1 MAKIIM
7 FGNQKGGVG
16 KSQVSIMTATA
27 LSLPPFN
34 LKTCIIDIDNQ
45 KSVVRIR
52 SVDLQ
57 CYPPQ
62 TVPPFEVLN
71 LKASELQK
79 QIGQLDHDFDVLII
93 DAAGKLD
100 NDAPIESQ
108 EITKALMYVDLLLMP
123 FVAGN
128 HNLTA
133 TFDYFQFVRRVQE
146 IRQLQAR
153 NLSVYGFV
161 NMYRSRSRVNTF
173 LLSDIED
180 LKKSEHLNMMQTY
193 LNDYALFKEADTIT
207 SIYDNSSNDAAKVN
221 FSAFINELV
230 MIIQK

>member
-27 LSLPPFN
+27 LSLSPFN
-34 LKTCIIDIDNQ
+34 LKTCIIDIDKQ

-52 SVDLQ
+52 AIDLE

-62 TVPPFEVLN
+62 TIAPFTVLN
-71 LKASELQK
+71 LKAPELQK
-79 QIGQLDHDFDVLII
+79 QIGQLDREFDVLII

-100 NDAPIESQ
+100 VDEPIESQ
-108 EITKALMYVDLLLMP
+108 EITKALMYVDVLFMP

-161 NMYRSRSRVNTF
+161 NMYRSRSRVNAF
-173 LLSDIED
+173 LLSDIEH
-180 LKKSEHLNMMQTY
+180 LKKAEQLNMMQTY

-207 SIYDNSSNDAAKVN
+207 SIYDNASNDAAKSN

-230 MIIQK
+230 TIIQK

>member
-27 LSLPPFN
+27 LSLPPFS

-52 SVDLQ
+52 EVDLQ
-57 CYPPQ
+57 CYPPE
-62 TVPPFEVLN
+62 TTPPFDVLN
-71 LKASELQK
+71 LRASELQK
-79 QIGQLDHDFDVLII
+79 QIGQLDRDFDVLII
-93 DAAGKLD
+93 DAAGRLD
-100 NDAPIESQ
+100 IDIPIESQ
-108 EITKALMYVDLLLMP
+108 EVTKALMYVDLLFMP

-153 NLSVYGFV
+153 NLNVYGFV
-161 NMYRSRSRVNTF
+161 NMYRSRSRVNAF
-173 LLSDIED
+173 LLSDIEY
-180 LKKSEHLNMMQTY
+180 LKQAEKLDMMQTY
-193 LNDYALFKEADTIT
+193 LNDYTLFKEADTIT
-207 SIYDNSSNDAAKVN
+207 SIYDNGSNDAAKAN

-230 MIIQK
+230 TIIQK

>member
-1 MAKIIM
+1 MAKILM

-16 KSQVSIMTATA
+16 KSQVSIMAATA

-34 LKTCIIDIDNQ
+34 LKTGIIDIDNQ

-52 SVDLQ
+52 AVDLQ
-57 CYPPQ
+57 CYPNDIV
-62 TVPPFEVLN
+62 VPFDILN
-71 LKASELQK
+71 LKAVDLQK
-79 QIGQLDHDFDVLII
+79 QIGHLDKVFDVLII

-108 EITKALMYVDLLLMP
+108 EITKALMYVDVLFMP

-180 LKKSEHLNMMQTY
+180 LKQSEQLNMMQTY

-207 SIYDNSSNDAAKVN
+207 SIYDNESNDAAKAN
-221 FSAFINELV
+221 FSVFINELV
-230 MIIQK
+230 GIIQK

>member
-27 LSLPPFN
+27 LSLPPFS

-52 SVDLQ
+52 AVDLQ

-62 TVPPFEVLN
+62 TIPPFEVLN

-79 QIGQLDHDFDVLII
+79 QIGQLDKDFDVLII

-100 NDAPIESQ
+100 NDEPIEIQ
-108 EITKALMYVDLLLMP
+108 EVTKALMYVDLLFMP

-128 HNLTA
+128 HNLVA
-133 TFDYFQFVRRVQE
+133 TFDYFKFVRRVQE
-146 IRQLQAR
+146 IRQLQVR
-153 NLSVYGFV
+153 NLTVYGFV

-180 LKKSEHLNMMQTY
+180 LKRSEKLDMMQTY

-207 SIYDNSSNDAAKVN
+207 SIYDNGSNDAAKAN

-230 MIIQK
+230 SIIQK

>member
-1 MAKIIM
+1 MAKILM

-16 KSQVSIMTATA
+16 KSQVSIMTASA

-34 LKTCIIDIDNQ
+34 LKTCVVDIDNQ

-52 SVDLQ
+52 AVDLQ
-57 CYPPQ
+57 CYPSQ
-62 TVPPFEVLN
+62 TVPPFDVLN

-79 QIGQLDHDFDVLII
+79 QIGHLDKEFDVLII

-153 NLSVYGFV
+153 NLRVYGFI

-207 SIYDNSSNDAAKVN
+207 SIYDNSSNDAAKAN

-230 MIIQK
+230 TIIQK

>member
-52 SVDLQ
+52 EVDLQ
-57 CYPPQ
+57 CYPAE
-62 TVPPFEVLN
+62 TTPPFDVLN
-71 LKASELQK
+71 LRASELQK
-79 QIGQLDHDFDVLII
+79 QIGQLDRDFDVLII
-93 DAAGKLD
+93 DAAGRLD
-100 NDAPIESQ
+100 IDIPIESQ
-108 EITKALMYVDLLLMP
+108 EVTKALMYVDLLFMP

-153 NLSVYGFV
+153 NLNVYGFV
-161 NMYRSRSRVNTF
+161 NMYRSRSRVNAF
-173 LLSDIED
+173 LLSDIEY
-180 LKKSEHLNMMQTY
+180 LKQAEKLDMMQTY
-193 LNDYALFKEADTIT
+193 LNDYTLFKEADTIT
-207 SIYDNSSNDAAKVN
+207 SIYDNGSNDAAKAN
-221 FSAFINELV
+221 FSVFINELV
-230 MIIQK
+230 TIIQK

>member
-16 KSQVSIMTATA
+16 KSQISIMTATA

-52 SVDLQ
+52 EVDLQ
-57 CYPPQ
+57 CYPPE
-62 TVPPFEVLN
+62 TIPPFEVLN
-71 LKASELQK
+71 LRASELQK
-79 QIGQLDHDFDVLII
+79 QIGQLDRDFDVLII
-93 DAAGKLD
+93 DAAGRLD
-100 NDAPIESQ
+100 IDIPIESQ
-108 EITKALMYVDLLLMP
+108 EVTKALMYVDFLFMP

-153 NLSVYGFV
+153 NLNVYGFV

-180 LKKSEHLNMMQTY
+180 LKQAEQLDMMQTY
-193 LNDYALFKEADTIT
+193 LNDYTLFKEADTIT
-207 SIYDNSSNDAAKVN
+207 SIYDNGSNDAAKAN
-221 FSAFINELV
+221 FSTFINELV
-230 MIIQK
+230 TIVQK

>member
-1 MAKIIM
+1 MAKILM

-34 LKTCIIDIDNQ
+34 LKTCIVDIDNQ

-52 SVDLQ
+52 AVDLH
-57 CYPPQ
+57 CYPPE
-62 TVPPFEVLN
+62 TVPPFDVLN
-71 LKASELQK
+71 LRASELQK
-79 QIGQLDHDFDVLII
+79 QVGQLDREYDVLII

-100 NDAPIESQ
+100 NDEPIESQ

-153 NLSVYGFV
+153 NLRVYGFV

-173 LLSDIED
+173 LLSDIAD
-180 LKKSEHLNMMQTY
+180 LKQSEQLNMMQTY

-207 SIYDNSSNDAAKVN
+207 SIYDNASNDASKAN

-230 MIIQK
+230 TIIQN

>member
-16 KSQVSIMTATA
+16 KSQISIMTATA

-52 SVDLQ
+52 EVDLQ
-57 CYPPQ
+57 CYPPE
-62 TVPPFEVLN
+62 TTPPFEVLN
-71 LKASELQK
+71 LRASELQK
-79 QIGQLDHDFDVLII
+79 QIGQLDRDFDVLII
-93 DAAGKLD
+93 DAAGRLD
-100 NDAPIESQ
+100 IDIPIESQ
-108 EITKALMYVDLLLMP
+108 EVTKALMYVDFLFMP

-153 NLSVYGFV
+153 NLNVYGFV
-161 NMYRSRSRVNTF
+161 NMYRSRSRVNAF

-180 LKKSEHLNMMQTY
+180 LKQAEQLDMMQTY
-193 LNDYALFKEADTIT
+193 LNDYTLFKEADTIT
-207 SIYDNSSNDAAKVN
+207 SIYDNGSNDAAKAN
-221 FSAFINELV
+221 FSTFINELV
-230 MIIQK
+230 TIVQK